1 MKGNDMNVI
10 NRLIPT
16 PWLSI
21 AIVAAA
27 CAAPAAAMAQSQ
39 MTPEMRAQAMKV
51 VQACKADL
59 KQYCQGVQPGGG
71 RIAAC
76 LQANRANLTPTCQ
89 ATLAEVLPK

>member
-1 MKGNDMNVI
+1 
-10 NRLIPT
+10 
-16 PWLSI
+16 
-21 AIVAAA
+21 
-27 CAAPAAAMAQSQ
+27 
-39 MTPEMRAQAMKV
+39 MKV

-76 LQANRANLTPTCQ
+76 LQANRANLKPTCQ